1 MTVRRNGTFSRM
13 LKRPRVL
20 VPMVVGVMVVGAST
34 SYYLLQHP
42 ESAFMQM
49 FRAEPP
55 QQFGMITIGPYPQ
68 TEGDYKRIKEGGVK
82 YLVSLLDP
90 QLPYE
95 KPMLEREYKMAEK
108 HGLIV
113 KSFPMF
119 PMDSMLNTEILPATL
134 EAQKQAVEF
143 LLQLDGPA
151 YIHCYLGVH
160 RALKVRD
167 EVIKAGMPDSSVG
180 ATWADWEQ
188 VNRVFQA
195 RTEFRKKNYEKVI
208 ELLEPVT
215 ANMAEASFLRGQSY
229 YRLGLF
235 TDAARSFQEGLQN
248 DPENPR
254 NRLGLGFCYLRTGQ
268 PVLAQREFN
277 TVLAEVPN
285 EPNARVGQGL
295 AYLALQNKP
304 AAAETFRAVLKD
316 NPDNEEVKSYL
327 KLAESP

>member
-1 MTVRRNGTFSRM
+1 VTVGRNGTFLRT
-13 LKRPRVL
+13 LKRPRIL

-68 TEGDYKRIKEGGVK
+68 TDADYKRIKEGGVK

-95 KPMLEREYKMAEK
+95 KPMLEREYKMAAK
-108 HGLIV
+108 YGLIV

-119 PMDSMLNTEILPATL
+119 PMDSMLNTEILPATR
-134 EAQKQAVEF
+134 EAEKQAVDF
-143 LLQLDGPA
+143 LRNLDGPA
-151 YIHCYLGVH
+151 YMHCYLGVH
-160 RALKVRD
+160 RALRVRD
-167 EVIKAGMPDSSVG
+167 EVIKAGIPDSSVG

-188 VNRVFQA
+188 VNRVLQA
-195 RTEFRKKNYEKVI
+195 WTEFRDKNYEKVI

-215 ANMAEASFLRGQSY
+215 AKTADVAYLRGQSY

-235 TDAARSFQEGLQN
+235 TNAARSFQQGLET
-248 DPENPR
+248 DPTNPR
-254 NRLGLGFCYLRTGQ
+254 NRLGLAFCYLRTGQ
-268 PVLAQREFN
+268 PVMAQREFD
-277 TVLAEVPN
+277 TVLSEVPD
-285 EPNARVGQGL
+285 ETSARVGQGL

-304 AAAETFRAVLKD
+304 AAAEAFRAVLKD
-316 NPDNEEVKSYL
+316 NPDNEEVKGYL